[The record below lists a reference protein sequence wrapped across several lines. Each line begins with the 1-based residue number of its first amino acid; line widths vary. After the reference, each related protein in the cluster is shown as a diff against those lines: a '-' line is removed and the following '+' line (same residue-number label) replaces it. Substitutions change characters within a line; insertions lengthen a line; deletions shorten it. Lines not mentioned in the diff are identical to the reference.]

1 MTPWRRGL
9 ALGLAGLLAA
19 LAAGCDDTSEPP
31 PAAPQASPEVEQS
44 GVLVLCT
51 EAPYAPF
58 VDEEDGEYTGF
69 EVDLLRQMADL
80 LELQL
85 DVRPTTYAELDD
97 GTALSRQRCD
107 VAAGAL
113 AVTAERERRM
123 DFVTP
128 HYEETLTL
136 LRPAA
141 SDIDGVA
148 DLAGRRLAVQQDSP
162 AAEVARRRAPAGT
175 RIVELAGDQY
185 MFSALRQGRVDAVL
199 QERALNLVHTEDG
212 RFTTVE
218 ELADRRG
225 VRLRGG
231 VLRRRA
237 ATLAGPGPGDPA
249 HRAGLPGAL
258 RALLH
263 GPVTTR

>member
-1 MTPWRRGL
+1 MTPWRRSLAAGL
-9 ALGLAGLLAA
+9 AGLAGLLAG

-69 EVDLLRQMADL
+69 EVDLLRQMAGL

-97 GTALSRQRCD
+97 GSALGRQRCD

-128 HYEETLTL
+128 HYKETLTL

-141 SDIDGVA
+141 SDIDEVA
-148 DLAGRRLAVQQDSP
+148 DLAGRRLAVQEDSP
-162 AAEVARRRAPAGT
+162 AAEVARRRAPRGT

-218 ELADRRG
+218 ELPTGEEYAFAVAPSDDG
-225 VRLRGG
+225 
-231 VLRRRA
+231 LRRS
-237 ATLAGPGPGDPA
+237 LDQ
-249 HRAGLPGAL
+249 AL
-258 RALLH
+258 
-263 GPVTTR
+263 TTMRTERDYQELYERYFTVQ